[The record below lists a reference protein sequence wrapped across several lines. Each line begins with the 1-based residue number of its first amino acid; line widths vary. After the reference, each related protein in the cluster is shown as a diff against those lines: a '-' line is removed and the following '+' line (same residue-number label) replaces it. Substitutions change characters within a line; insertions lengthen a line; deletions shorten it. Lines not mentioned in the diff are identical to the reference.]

1 MGDARDNEAYE
12 EELLDYEEEDEK
24 VLDSASK
31 VNGEVVK
38 KGYVGIHSSGFRDFL
53 LKPELLRA
61 IVDSG
66 FEHPSEGK
74 VPSVQF
80 SFASPPVQHECI
92 PQAILGMDVICQA
105 KSGMGKT
112 AVFVLSTL
120 QQIEPSPGQ
129 VSALVLC
136 HTRELAYQICNEFV
150 RFSTYLPDT
159 KVSVFYGG
167 VSVNIHKDLLKNECP
182 HIVVG
187 TPGRVLGLAREKH
200 LSLKNVRHFILDEC
214 DKMLESLD
222 MRRDVQEIFKMTPHD
237 KQVMMFSATL
247 SKEIRPVCK
256 KFMQDSSK
264 ALGSLLGFEEF
275 VRSQGFIITLFRAIL
290 IFEDANVVDEDL
302 NLGPM
307 EIYVDDEA
315 KLTLHGLVQHYIKLN
330 ETEKNRKLNDLLDA
344 LDFNQV
350 VIFVKSVSR
359 AKELNK
365 LLVECNFPSICI
377 HSGMTQE
384 ERLTH
389 YKSFKE
395 GHKRILVATDLVGRG
410 IDIERVNIVINY
422 DMPDSADTYLHR
434 VGRAGRFG
442 TKGLAITF
450 VASASDS
457 EVLNQVQAR
466 FEVDI
471 KALPEQIDTSTYMPS

>member
-1 MGDARDNEAYE
+1 LFETLTLTNLTSSLFSNSIFSEIMGETKEEAYE
-12 EELLDYEEEDEK
+12 EELLDYEEEDDK
-24 VLDSASK
+24 APDSVGTK
-31 VNGEVVK
+31 VNGESGK

-74 VPSVQF
+74 LSAPLYQID
-80 SFASPPVQHECI
+80 PV
-92 PQAILGMDVICQA
+92 
-105 KSGMGKT
+105 
-112 AVFVLSTL
+112 
-120 QQIEPSPGQ
+120 PGQ

-136 HTRELAYQICNEFV
+136 HTRELAYQICHEFE
-150 RFSTYLPDT
+150 RFSTYLPDL
-159 KVSVFYGG
+159 KVAVFYGG
-167 VSVNIHKDLLKNECP
+167 VNIKVHKDLLKNECP

-187 TPGRVLGLAREKH
+187 TPGRILALARDKD

-222 MRRDVQEIFKMTPHD
+222 MRKDVQDIFKMTPHD

-256 KFMQDSSK
+256 KFMQD
-264 ALGSLLGFEEF
+264 
-275 VRSQGFIITLFRAIL
+275 
-290 IFEDANVVDEDL
+290 
-302 NLGPM
+302 PM

-315 KLTLHGLVQHYIKLN
+315 KLTLHGLVQHYIKLK
-330 ETEKNRKLNDLLDA
+330 EEEKNRKLNDLLDA

-359 AKELNK
+359 AAELDK

-377 HSGMTQE
+377 HSGMSQE
-384 ERLTH
+384 ERLKR
-389 YKSFKE
+389 YKGFKE
-395 GHKRILVATDLVGRG
+395 GHTRILVATDLVGRG

-450 VASASDS
+450 VSCSSDVD
-457 EVLNQVQAR
+457 VLNNCKSL
-466 FEVDI
+466 I
-471 KALPEQIDTSTYMPS
+471 MPEEFIYGITGYYVGVVAVGCPL